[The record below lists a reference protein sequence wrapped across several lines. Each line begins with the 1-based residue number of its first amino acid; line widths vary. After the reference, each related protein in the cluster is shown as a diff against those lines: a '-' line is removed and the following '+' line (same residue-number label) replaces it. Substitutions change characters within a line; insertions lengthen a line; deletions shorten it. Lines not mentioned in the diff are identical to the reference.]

1 MTKVT
6 DMVIWENITRS
17 SFSVDFEL
25 LFGGDRQENRVTF
38 TRRQLHYVSKL
49 SAIKFS
55 APSGAPFAFCM
66 TTIEEITQGL
76 FQG

>member
-17 SFSVDFEL
+17 SFL
-25 LFGGDRQENRVTF
+25 LTLNCYLVATDKKNRVTF